1 METIFTTIMLLKN
14 LISNLKTEVS
24 IKKINGI
31 SFDSRNTKKGDLFVS
46 IPGSKFDG
54 NDFISE
60 AINKG
65 ANIIVHS
72 KPLRKNKKKYILL

>member
-1 METIFTTIMLLKN
+1 MVFR
-14 LISNLKTEVS
+14 
-24 IKKINGI
+24 
-31 SFDSRNTKKGDLFVS
+31 FDSREYKKGDLFVS
-46 IPGSKFDG
+46 IKGEKFDG

-72 KPLRKNKKKYILL
+72 GNH